1 MWDKKQASLALV
13 TVVVVCGAAGAAKQL
28 NMAPDAVDDLYQ
40 GCRDEVM
47 KRLIHPEVLGK
58 ELSGNPGLRAA
69 WSDKCTRLLP
79 GGVKEHTAALLA
91 YANGNAFRE
100 AFNHEVE
107 TTGANAGTYERDF
120 HFKSLHFLL
129 TDAMRLRKPAACRNV
144 YRMSDGNYV
153 AEIGARVRFGR
164 FTTVHTDLSMK
175 EDMEDGVYFNITT
188 CFFVSL
194 EGFCGLEEDTA
205 ILSPAEE
212 FTVVDVKQVNDYQ
225 EVVLK
230 HSKMEALHNC
240 YGFSRAT
247 MAPVGKGAA
256 AGVGAPR
263 GLVLALVTL
272 LIFSLNC

>member
-13 TVVVVCGAAGAAKQL
+13 TMVVVCGAVSAAKQL

-47 KRLIHPEVLGK
+47 ERLIHSEVLGK
-58 ELSGNPGLRAA
+58 ELSGNPGLKAA
-69 WSDKCTRLLP
+69 WSDKCSTLLP

-91 YANGNAFRE
+91 YGNGIAFRK
-100 AFNHEVE
+100 AFNDEVE
-107 TTGANAGTYERDF
+107 TTGANASTYERDF

-129 TDAMRLRKPAACRNV
+129 TDAMRLVKPAACRNV
-144 YRMSDGNYV
+144 YRVSSGDYA
-153 AEIGARVRFGR
+153 AEMGAGVRFGR
-164 FTTVHTDLSMK
+164 FTTAHTDLSVK
-175 EDMEDGVYFNITT
+175 EDVEGGVYFNITT

-194 EGFCGLEEDTA
+194 EGFCGLQEDVA

-212 FTVVDVKQVNDYQ
+212 FTVVDVKQVDDYQ
-225 EVVLK
+225 EIVLK
-230 HSKMEALHNC
+230 HSKLEALHNC

-256 AGVGAPR
+256 AGVPR

-272 LIFSLNC
+272 LLFSLNC